1 MYKAK
6 VMYLNEFKEQEAK
19 KKSFLFK
26 RNAIRWVRK
35 ICLRKCGVAFIFKNG
50 ESIYTIL

>member
-6 VMYLNEFKEQEAK
+6 VMYLNGFKEKETK

-26 RNAIRWVRK
+26 RNAIKWARK
-35 ICLRKCGVAFIFKNG
+35 ICLRKCGVAFVFKNG
-50 ESIYTIL
+50 EPIYTIL